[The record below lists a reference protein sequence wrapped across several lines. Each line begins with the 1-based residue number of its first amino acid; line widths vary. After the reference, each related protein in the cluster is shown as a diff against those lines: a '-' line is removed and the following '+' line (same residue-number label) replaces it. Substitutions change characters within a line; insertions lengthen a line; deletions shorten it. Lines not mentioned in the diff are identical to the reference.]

1 MKKFIFGVVASL
13 MTLNANATLINIYD
27 TDTYLYSVAK
37 SQSIIASAAAPS
49 ATVDSD
55 YIFYSDSGISGSS
68 IFPDS
73 YNTTFVL
80 TATGFIDTSLYSA
93 LQFFHDDGI
102 TVSVAGTNLYTFD
115 ANTALTSSSWLTL
128 SDTGLQAFDLLF
140 WENQGYATLKVLAQL
155 RDGTGTELAKIA
167 TASVSIP
174 EPSTLFIFSLG
185 LLSLAYARRK
195 A

>member
-1 MKKFIFGVVASL
+1 MKTFIFGVVASL
-13 MTLNANATLINIYD
+13 MTLNANAGLINIYD
-27 TDTYLYSVAK
+27 TDSYLYSVAK
-37 SQSIIASAAAPS
+37 SQSVIASASAPS

-140 WENQGYATLKVLAQL
+140 WENQGYATLKVLGQL
-155 RDGTGTELAKIA
+155 RDGTGTELAQIA

>member
-1 MKKFIFGVVASL
+1 MKKFIFGAVASL
-13 MTLNANATLINIYD
+13 MTLSANAGLINIYD

-37 SQSIIASAAAPS
+37 SQSVINSASAPS

-55 YIFYSDSGISGSS
+55 YLFYSDSGISGSS
-68 IFPDS
+68 IFPNS

-102 TVSVAGTNLYTFD
+102 TVSVAGANLYTYD
-115 ANTALTSSSWLTL
+115 ANTSLKSSSWLTL
-128 SDTGLQAFDLLF
+128 NNTGLQAFDLLF
-140 WENQGYATLKVLAQL
+140 WENQGYATLKVLGQL
-155 RDGTGTELAKIA
+155 RDGTGTELAQIT

-174 EPSTLFIFSLG
+174 EPSALFIFSLG
-185 LLSLAYARRK
+185 LLCVAGARRK
-195 A
+195 S